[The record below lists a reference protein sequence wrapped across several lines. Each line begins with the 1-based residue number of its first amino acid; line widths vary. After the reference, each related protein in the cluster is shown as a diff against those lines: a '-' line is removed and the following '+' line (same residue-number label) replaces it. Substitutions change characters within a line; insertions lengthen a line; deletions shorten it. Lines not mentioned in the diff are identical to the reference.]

1 MGDDRRVGL
10 TNDKERRQKLVF
22 MHQAS
27 LREFQGEI
35 KFGMDDKKV
44 AE

>member
-1 MGDDRRVGL
+1 MGGGRRVGL
-10 TNDKERRQKLVF
+10 TNDKERQHKLVL

-27 LREFQGEI
+27 MREFQREI